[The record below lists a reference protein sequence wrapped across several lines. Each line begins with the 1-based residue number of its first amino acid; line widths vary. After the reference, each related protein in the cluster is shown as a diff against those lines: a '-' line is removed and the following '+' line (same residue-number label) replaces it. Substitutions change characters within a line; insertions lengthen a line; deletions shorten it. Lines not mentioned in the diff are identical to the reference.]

1 MGFFCLATGLIS
13 PAAIEEQ
20 LHGPTLRQLK
30 LKLLNKRFEFLEKTK
45 QPKTAQVQRAS
56 LSRWE
61 YEPMNTAST
70 R

>member
-30 LKLLNKRFEFLEKTK
+30 LKLLNKRFEFLEKKAAENSSSTK
-45 QPKTAQVQRAS
+45 RLT
-56 LSRWE
+56 
-61 YEPMNTAST
+61 
-70 R
+70 